1 MPGNVGDV
9 GGKRDTGFFTEKGEL
24 KVEERSRPSEASKS
38 ESSSQSPAVQE
49 DALQNRTSS
58 AFDARRSDVSAQVNK
73 VVSSLNENRSVLQEE
88 KAIAKREKEIVR
100 EVADAEKEGRSDDV
114 DAAKKEFSQLQDRRV
129 ELEKKAETQNRDQ
142 DPDRRFAVRV
152 GNKELGRGEI
162 QKVEVTKQER
172 VAPED
177 LDSKEGR
184 AKIIES
190 RNQEIES
197 VDAQLASNKQST
209 RELREVSRSAR
220 EELGGLE
227 EKAIRSI
234 REAEDVSVKTRDA
247 ILQGGINSVDTNK
260 LDVGVVSRLLAQ

>member
-24 KVEERSRPSEASKS
+24 KVDDRSRTPETNKS
-38 ESSSQSPAVQE
+38 NTSSASPAVQE

-88 KAIAKREKEIVR
+88 KSIAKREKELVR
-100 EVADAEKEGRSDDV
+100 VVADAEKEGRTEDV

-129 ELEKKAETQNRDQ
+129 DLEKRADTQNREQ

-152 GNKELGRGEI
+152 GNKEVGRGEI
-162 QKVEVTKQER
+162 QKVEVTKQPR
-172 VAPED
+172 VTAEE

-184 AKIIES
+184 AKILES
-190 RNQEIES
+190 RNEELES
-197 VDAQLASNKQST
+197 IDSQLASNKQST
-209 RELREVSRSAR
+209 RELRDVSKSAR

-227 EKAIRSI
+227 ENAIRSI